1 MPFWS
6 KLPWLLRRT
15 ITVVIGLPLLFV
27 VTMVSAAV
35 AGAAAFVVTWA
46 LVGVYSPSLAW
57 DLGVAVVAAS
67 WAGLYG
73 AVPPARFL
81 LRLFPLRAD
90 ERRRWAVMA
99 FVVLGGVL
107 LVGAAA
113 WLLLHPTLRPGKIGG
128 PEASAVGLVVVLAQ
142 LVVMLHAYGRRES
155 RVPGHRVLY
164 LRRFR
169 SFSDRVVYR
178 FLLAALPRGA
188 RVTALVPA
196 HGGARDLDPFAIG
209 FAGFRWRSPLAAI
222 PRVLVSPDD
231 AWQQHVRSLFQT
243 ADSIVVD
250 GSADSASM
258 AFEYGLIETLSAG
271 PRTLVL
277 IDASATVQPPT
288 FTGATTLRYRR
299 DVRSA
304 IPRGLLWLLLFAAYA
319 VLAYRE
325 PAYYPMAGLACFV
338 FALPAIFQKSI
349 DRASVRS
356 LRHEMRHEMRQRVGT
371 VPHRPAR
378 VLRGALASLALGA
391 TPLLAALS
399 AGAYFKQLQ
408 TADAKA
414 WQTATAR
421 MGSQDL
427 AIGWQVVD
435 APVPAG
441 FLDPRNVI
449 TAFREPRPDYE
460 AIGRR
465 VVAGFAP
472 TDFVARALL
481 DRHAKQH
488 IVMTLWIA
496 RDAEAGL
503 MDEAAF
509 KTLVDT
515 AAGQNP
521 PPSVTNLW
529 VLGTGT
535 RFVSQAMEIRYEAQ
549 DLDRAVGLQ
558 ATCTESRVL
567 VRGKPLGMALCR
579 ELASESDR
587 QWVRAITG
595 NWIDEILERNPALPP
610 APGNDVGISGT
621 VTFFVPLNLS
631 GEGRTA
637 VVVVNEVFP
646 GSPAAAARLRPG
658 DRIVA
663 VSGVRL
669 ADAGELKVAFARL
682 PPGAGLSLTV
692 ERDHDSV
699 ALELVKP

>member
-1 MPFWS
+1 
-6 KLPWLLRRT
+6 
-15 ITVVIGLPLLFV
+15 
-27 VTMVSAAV
+27 
-35 AGAAAFVVTWA
+35 
-46 LVGVYSPSLAW
+46 
-57 DLGVAVVAAS
+57 
-67 WAGLYG
+67 
-73 AVPPARFL
+73 
-81 LRLFPLRAD
+81 
-90 ERRRWAVMA
+90 
-99 FVVLGGVL
+99 
-107 LVGAAA
+107 
-113 WLLLHPTLRPGKIGG
+113 
-128 PEASAVGLVVVLAQ
+128 VVVLA
-142 LVVMLHAYGRRES
+142 LGAVMLHAYGRRES

-231 AWQQHVRSLFQT
+231 AWQQHVRRLFQT

-258 AFEYGLIETLSAG
+258 AFEYGLIETLGAG

-277 IDASATVQPPT
+277 TDASATVRPPS
-288 FTGATTLRYRR
+288 FAGATTLRYRR
-299 DVRSA
+299 DLRSA

-319 VLAYRE
+319 VLAVRE

-338 FALPAIFQKSI
+338 FALPALFQKSI
-349 DRASVRS
+349 DRASVRA
-356 LRHEMRHEMRQRVGT
+356 LRHEMRQRVGT
-371 VPHRPAR
+371 VRRRPAR

-391 TPLLAALS
+391 TPLLAALA
-399 AGAYFKQLQ
+399 AGAYVKRLQ
-408 TADAKA
+408 TAEPAA
-414 WQTATAR
+414 WQAATAR

-427 AIGWQVVD
+427 AIGGQVVD

-441 FLDPRNVI
+441 FLDPRNII

-472 TDFVARALL
+472 TDFVVRALL
-481 DRHAKQH
+481 ERQPKQH
-488 IVMTLWIA
+488 IVMTLWIP

-509 KTLVDT
+509 KPLVDA
-515 AAGQNP
+515 AAGLNP
-521 PPSVTNLW
+521 PPNVTNLR

-535 RFVSQAMEIRYEAQ
+535 RFVSQAMDIRYEAQ

-579 ELASESDR
+579 ELASETDR
-587 QWVRAITG
+587 QWIHAVTG

-610 APGNDVGISGT
+610 APGNEVGISGT
-621 VTFFVPLNLS
+621 VEVFVPLSLS
-631 GEGRTA
+631 GAGRTA
-637 VVVVNEVFP
+637 VVVVDEVFP

-663 VSGVRL
+663 LGGVRL
-669 ADAGELKVAFARL
+669 ADAGELKAAFARL

-699 ALELVKP
+699 TVELVKR